1 MRILKRDIR
10 RGTHFVKIKNFTNG
24 WTIVGKEIGY
34 CTGTLLRFF
43 YYDDRAWFELKI
55 VDKPT
60 TTINLQR
67 HFNDWQNPTQEE
79 NILWTLET
87 GLEPIET
94 YVEQMEKMMENFK

>member
-10 RGTHFVKIKNFTNG
+10 SGTQFVKIKNFTNG

-67 HFNDWQNPTQEE
+67 HFNDWQNPSQEE
-79 NILWTLET
+79 IVMFELQT
-87 GLEPIET
+87 GIKYLDYWLGLREE
-94 YVEQMEKMMENFK
+94 